1 MSVLDSWRTG
11 AIALASAPRVQQETR
26 ALALPRHGR
35 LCAARWAQL
44 QFAKC
49 DYNLSGEGERGG
61 RRHWTGY
68 RFKYSSP
75 LMVSR
80 SSLDPFNRNHTLLRI
95 ELHNRI
101 GPEEM
106 GAGKRQTL

>member
-1 MSVLDSWRTG
+1 MLDSWRTG
-11 AIALASAPRVQQETR
+11 AIALASVQKEKETR
-26 ALALPRHGR
+26 TLALPRHGR

-44 QFAKC
+44 QFGKC

-80 SSLDPFNRNHTLLRI
+80 SP
-95 ELHNRI
+95 
-101 GPEEM
+101 P
-106 GAGKRQTL
+106 